1 MIELASRKLLA
12 QRVSISMNSALCR
25 AALEEAFAKCGPPES
40 FNTRPCSQF
49 TSETFTN
56 TLKARAIQ
64 ISMYSRVRVARHET
78 PIDAYLGTFIW
89 SG

>member
-25 AALEEAFAKCGPPES
+25 EALDKAFAKRGPPES
-40 FNTRPCSQF
+40 FNTKQGSQF
-49 TSETFTN
+49 TSEAFTN

-64 ISMYSRVRVARHET
+64 ISMGGGVRVA
-78 PIDAYLGTFIW
+78 
-89 SG
+89 